1 MRRLLLR
8 ALALLATIL
17 AAVALA
23 AVPARAH
30 GELVDGSP
38 GPGDDVAVGTTVLR
52 LEFTALDTGGA
63 PLVAMRGPS
72 GDLLPV
78 GQATYGDEG
87 TVCALASP
95 LEAGVHEL
103 TYSVISD
110 DGDRQTGTYSF
121 EVSEAGSPSEPGT
134 CASPTLE
141 EPGPEDART
150 IEQKS
155 SGTLP
160 AGVLYGLGGLA
171 VLVGGLV
178 VLRIRSD
185 RRRHPAA

>member
-8 ALALLATIL
+8 SFALLATIL
-17 AAVALA
+17 TACTLA
-23 AVPARAH
+23 AVPASAH
-30 GELVDGSP
+30 GDLVDGSP

-52 LEFTALDTGGA
+52 LEFTALDTGGT

-78 GQATYGDEG
+78 GEATYGEKG
-87 TVCALASP
+87 TVCALTAP

-121 EVSEAGSPSEPGT
+121 EVSETGAPSDPGA
-134 CASPTLE
+134 CASPALE
-141 EPGPEDART
+141 EPGPEDAQT

-160 AGVLYGLGGLA
+160 TGVLYGLGGLA
-171 VLVGGLV
+171 VLVGGLL

>member
-8 ALALLATIL
+8 SLALGVTVLTTCVL
-17 AAVALA
+17 T
-23 AVPARAH
+23 AVPASAH
-30 GELVDGSP
+30 GDLVEGSP
-38 GPGDDVAVGTTVLR
+38 GPGDEVAVGTTVLR
-52 LEFTALDTGGA
+52 LEFTALDTDGT

-78 GQATYGDEG
+78 GTATYGDEQ
-87 TVCALASP
+87 TVCALAAP
-95 LEAGVHEL
+95 LETGIHEL
-103 TYSVISD
+103 TYSVVSD

-121 EVSEAGSPSEPGT
+121 EVSASGAPSEPGA
-134 CASPTLE
+134 CAAPDLE

-150 IEQKS
+150 IEQKG

-160 AGVLYGLGGLA
+160 SGVLYGLGGLA
-171 VLVGGLV
+171 VLLGGLV

-185 RRRHPAA
+185 RRNHPAA